1 MTFLYVGLGI
11 VMITG
16 ISAMIQI
23 GNNVNNL
30 LFLSVFKKSEYYQS
44 EYLPSYDRRIMSFL
58 EESAPDSDVCSEVK
72 QKINNT
78 LTLEEGEYIDNEG
91 GSSIK
96 IMTPSNNEFL
106 ENSCVLVNNKSRHRV
121 LIKKDNNMGTFNLF
135 SCHLKKEQTLC
146 PYEVNK

>member
-1 MTFLYVGLGI
+1 MAFLYVGLGI

-106 ENSCVLVNNKSRHRV
+106 ENSCVLVNNDNRHRV
-121 LIKKDNNMGTFNLF
+121 LINKSSNQSSFNLF
-135 SCHLKKEQTLC
+135 TCYFEQKKPEC
-146 PYEVNK
+146 PYEVN